1 MSQAWQQ
8 MNGLSLHFYTLP
20 TGDWGRKGSAT
31 QFGEAEWHA
40 TLARTLRMD
49 EIIRNQSAI
58 MDKYDQ
64 QKRVGLIV
72 DEWGTW
78 YDPEPGRDLGA
89 LYQQNSIRDA
99 IVAAVNLNIFNQH
112 CDRVQM
118 ANIAQMIN
126 VLQAIILTDKDRIML
141 TPTYPAGLRA
151 SSACF
156 IASMA
161 DRPGRFRYRASIR
174 IRARTPSLRSL
185 LITQDAA
192 PFTCR
197 YTISPASI
205 DFGSNADQA
214 SALVTSGNGCNWVA
228 VSNDGWVSIT
238 SGSAGAGNGTMTFT
252 VTQNAGAYRTGTIT
266 IARQTLSVSQKGS
279 SVALQRPSEVK
290 KAKLQV
296 RP

>member
-1 MSQAWQQ
+1 MSQAGQQ

-58 MDKYDQ
+58 MDKYDP

-126 VLQAIILTDKDRIML
+126 VLQAIILTDKDRIVL
-141 TPTYPAGLRA
+141 TPTYHIFEMYKVHQGATLIPVELTAPEYKLGQASFSSLHASASRDSAGRLHVSIVNLDPNRPAQV
-151 SSACF
+151 
-156 IASMA
+156 SMKINGA
-161 DRPGRFRYRASIR
+161 PVKNVTGRVLTAPAINSVNTFDK
-174 IRARTPSLRSL
+174 P
-185 LITQDAA
+185 DAVKPM
-192 PFTCR
+192 PFTGAQVQGEQITLR
-197 YTISPASI
+197 LPAK
-205 DFGSNADQA
+205 
-214 SALVTSGNGCNWVA
+214 
-228 VSNDGWVSIT
+228 
-238 SGSAGAGNGTMTFT
+238 
-252 VTQNAGAYRTGTIT
+252 
-266 IARQTLSVSQKGS
+266 SVVVLEIQ
-279 SVALQRPSEVK
+279 
-290 KAKLQV
+290 
-296 RP
+296 